1 MLALVT
7 RMLDLTRKL
16 QEGRLEQERTML
28 SRQIEATKTDVPF
41 MMTVLPIQPPSVLP
55 SNRCY

>member
-41 MMTVLPIQPPSVLP
+41 MVTVLPIQPPSVLP